1 MFPGIIFW
9 CHLALDVEKLCSV
22 LGKLLVSPDLS
33 SKCSDARSPGK
44 LESTGK
50 SEPILTF
57 VQSRFAAKIRQFGIY
72 FRGLHHWNNKPQFL
86 VQFLISEKP
95 SISRNQGVS
104 HLMLFVVNCT
114 ILMLL
119 IGLNS
124 NAILTYSYSHKTSSC
139 TVPVVKQIK
148 NR

>member
-1 MFPGIIFW
+1 MEFLEIKSTRKYVSWHYILMSPSAGYGEIMQ
-9 CHLALDVEKLCSV
+9 C
-22 LGKLLVSPDLS
+22 LGEIARISYLS

-50 SEPILTF
+50 SEAILTF
-57 VQSRFAAKIRQFGIY
+57 IKS
-72 FRGLHHWNNKPQFL
+72 QFL

-114 ILMLL
+114 ALMLL

-124 NAILTYSYSHKTSSC
+124 NAIVTYSYHHIRFRFNS
-139 TVPVVKQIK
+139 
-148 NR
+148 